1 MVETQ
6 AQMDDVEMITVI
18 SQVDLNLDFV
28 ILSSKSVLRC
38 LESVTGVHNEG
49 DIQRSRGL
57 MFNASGK
64 YMMPKLSGRSSSD
77 LS

>member
-6 AQMDDVEMITVI
+6 AQMDDGEMITAI

-28 ILSSKSVLRC
+28 IQSSKSVLRC

-49 DIQRSRGL
+49 DIRRSRGSVL
-57 MFNASGK
+57 NALGK
-64 YMMPKLSGRSSSD
+64 EY
-77 LS
+77 

>member
-1 MVETQ
+1 MVETR

-28 ILSSKSVLRC
+28 IQSSRSVLRC

-49 DIQRSRGL
+49 DIQKVTG
-57 MFNASGK
+57 FNVNASGK
-64 YMMPKLSGRSSSD
+64 TYRCLNFMVEIYCS
-77 LS
+77 